1 MCPLWQNG
9 WRRKTLHLK
18 KEKKTAKKTIASSA
32 YTLVEYLKGQ
42 LQRSR
47 KIMSSKACA
56 YLEEKHK
63 H

>member
-1 MCPLWQNG
+1 MSFVTKWM
-9 WRRKTLHLK
+9 K
-18 KEKKTAKKTIASSA
+18 KENITFKKRKKTAKNTITSSA

>member
-1 MCPLWQNG
+1 MSFVTKWM
-9 WRRKTLHLK
+9 K
-18 KEKKTAKKTIASSA
+18 KENITFKKRKKTAKKTITSSA

-47 KIMSSKACA
+47 KTMSSKACA